1 MAEYDKMEEM
11 QVEVNDDLQTGI
23 SPEELEALAGE
34 FSLDDLAAFDGE
46 LEFDSE
52 ALDAIKPVYSKK
64 EKAKLIWM
72 NNTAF
77 SIIKWCFAG
86 LGLVGL
92 VLYILALIDPGISE
106 ALSTTVSAAVRGGL
120 TVVSNLLPI
129 SLLEILAGVVLVG
142 ILAYAVFLV
151 IKTIKQKEGVR
162 IAGYWVQFAYVL
174 LAVFGT
180 GFLLFSMTYGVT
192 TNRPRLYNT
201 VQFREQ
207 GYVPNL
213 YKEQTLDS
221 SLIYYVDR
229 INEVAADGIENE
241 TIFYTA
247 TGHSRYASTG
257 SSLAEI
263 GDAVNACFD
272 LAAEDYPFLAGERVE
287 AKPMLLPVMYTKMG
301 IGSIYSPLTSEILIN
316 TDYPEIA
323 VPLQVARAIAKQRG
337 IADDADAKFVAF
349 LVCTK
354 YADLL
359 ADMGA
364 EYNLDYIKY
373 AAYMDAYMEV
383 GNVAFSLSNN
393 MHLYC
398 TAALKETAKKDMIA
412 YVKHIDL
419 LYDNINAL
427 EFIAAGEKTS
437 TADYKDLPKLLYVNF
452 NSRVNN
458 GDISLSYNTDDN
470 PVRATASKYMFSRY
484 LVSYF
489 ATEEEA
495 FMAEAE
501 DLYATYNPEAQPND
515 GSGGDAA

>member
-1 MAEYDKMEEM
+1 MAEYDKLEDM
-11 QVEVNDDLQTGI
+11 QVEVNEDLQEGI

-34 FSLDDLAAFDGE
+34 FSLDDLAAFDNE

-86 LGLVGL
+86 LGLIGL

-106 ALSTTVSAAVRGGL
+106 ALSTTVSAAVRSGL

-129 SLLEILAGVVLVG
+129 SLLEVVAGVAIVG
-142 ILAYAVFLV
+142 ILAYAGFLV
-151 IKTIKQKEGVR
+151 FKTIKQKEGVR

-174 LAVFGT
+174 VAIFGT

-192 TNRPRLYNT
+192 TNRPKLYNY
-201 VQFREQ
+201 VSFQEQ

-213 YKEQTLDS
+213 FREQTLDS

-229 INEVAADGIENE
+229 VNNTAADGIENE
-241 TIFYTA
+241 TIFYTG

-263 GDAVNACFD
+263 SDAVNACFD
-272 LAAEDYPFLAGERVE
+272 LAAEDYPFLGGGHVE

-301 IGSIYSPLTSEILIN
+301 IGSIYSPITSEILIN
-316 TDYPEIA
+316 TDYPEVA
-323 VPLQVARAIAKQRG
+323 VPMQVARAIAKQRG
-337 IADDADAKFVAF
+337 IADDADAKFVSF

-359 ADMGA
+359 ADMGS

-383 GNVAFSLSNN
+383 GTIAYSVSPN

-398 TAALKETAKKDMIA
+398 TAALKETAKKDMTA

-437 TADYKDLPKLLYVNF
+437 TADYRDLPKLLYVDY

-458 GDISLSYNTDDN
+458 GDIVLSFNTDDN
-470 PVRATASKYMFSRY
+470 PVRALSSKFMYSRY
-484 LVSYF
+484 LVAYF
-489 ATEEEA
+489 ASVESE
-495 FMAEAE
+495 FMGEAE
-501 DLYATYNPEAQPND
+501 DLYAVYNPEAQPND
-515 GSGGDAA
+515 GEHGV